1 MMTAA
6 LMRASRGLLGWS
18 QTDLATATGLSLP
31 PIKRMEGII
40 SPGRSSADNVTAVR
54 RAFENAGVEFI
65 AENGGG
71 EWVRFRQRRE
81 EHQPAIQGAGEG
93 QG

>member
-6 LMRASRGLLGWS
+6 LMRTARGLLGWS
-18 QTDLATATGLSLP
+18 QADLANATVPSLP
-31 PIKRMEGII
+31 TTERMEGTIG
-40 SPGRSSADNVTAVR
+40 PGRSSADNGTAVR

-65 AENGGG
+65 AESGG
-71 EWVRFRQRRE
+71 EGGRFRQRRDE
-81 EHQPAIQGAGEG
+81 CQPALQGAGGG